1 MAKRFTDTNKYREAF
16 FIELPAAYKL
26 LWDYI
31 QHDCD
36 HAGIWI
42 VNFRA
47 ARVYLGDELKFNQ
60 HEALR
65 LFNSDGQ
72 KVWEIDNGKKWFF
85 YSFIELQYGILNPEN
100 RAHNS
105 VIKILE
111 KYSLYKNKTLIS
123 PLQGAKDM
131 DKDMDQVM
139 DTYKDKVGVKIEDDL
154 YDISL
159 KYTNEQI
166 CWMLRNDIELH
177 SKSAAL
183 KGCRMEYIDPLME
196 RFILVNSMSEEF
208 TRDTFGM
215 IRKHFM
221 NWVVTQ
227 EIPQSAKVK
236 EPKKLTDADSW

>member
-65 LFNSDGQ
+65 LFNADGQ

-85 YSFIELQYGILNPEN
+85 FSFIELQYGVLNPEN

-123 PLQGAKDM
+123 PLEGAKDK
-131 DKDMDQVM
+131 DKDMVQDM
-139 DTYKDKVGVKIEDDL
+139 DTDKDKVGVKIEDDF
-154 YDISL
+154 YDIALRYS
-159 KYTNEQI
+159 NEQI
-166 CWMLRNDIELH
+166 CWMLRHDIELH
-177 SKSAAL
+177 SKGAAL
-183 KGCRMEYIDPLME
+183 KGCQMEYIAPLME
-196 RFILVNSMSEEF
+196 KFILVNSMSEEF

-215 IRKHFM
+215 VRKHFM
-221 NWVVTQ
+221 NWIVSQ
-227 EIPQSAKVK
+227 ELTTLNLPTAPK
-236 EPKKLTDADSW
+236 EEREGDKW